1 MPPVLTVTE
10 ASGYKVLAAA
20 SGDEALR
27 MSEQHPGEIH
37 LLLTDMVMPRMSGK
51 LLAQELAKARPTVMV
66 LYMSGYAD
74 NAFVRDGVIEEGTHF
89 IGKPFT
95 ASDLAYK
102 VREVLGMPTTS
113 VLAAPSKD

>member
-37 LLLTDMVMPRMSGK
+37 LLLTDMVMPRISGK
-51 LLAQELAKARPTVMV
+51 LLAQELAK
-66 LYMSGYAD
+66 
-74 NAFVRDGVIEEGTHF
+74 AFVRDGVIEEGTHF
-89 IGKPFT
+89 IGKPLT

-102 VREVLGMPTTS
+102 VREVLGMSTTS

>member
-1 MPPVLTVTE
+1 MVVEDEEAMRRVVTRSLE

-20 SGDEALR
+20 TGDEALR

-37 LLLTDMVMPRMSGK
+37 LLLTDVVMPRMSGR
-51 LLAQELAKARPTVMV
+51 LLAQELAKARPTVVV

-74 NAFVRDGVIEEGTHF
+74 NSFVRNGEIEEGTHF

-95 ASDLAYK
+95 VSDHAHK
-102 VREVLGMPTTS
+102 VREVL
-113 VLAAPSKD
+113 DR